1 MRRRDLT
8 YILSILL
15 FSNSFFSQT
24 DKVFSFNEFVD
35 HVTET
40 NPLSVKADNVY
51 SISVNEYKA
60 AKGAFDPWVNGSL
73 ENKQFDGKNYYNVLN
88 AEMKQPLFA
97 SQFFKAGYDLGTGDL
112 LNPQS
117 LTSQSGL
124 PYAGIEFAVLQG
136 MMIDKRRAELLKSK
150 EKINFSAAERRIQ
163 LNDLYLAASSSYAE
177 WVFEQKQI
185 KLYEYFIDLAK
196 TRYIGLTELANIGE
210 RAGIDSIEAAINYRG
225 RILDFQSALIEYQ
238 RQTANLN
245 VYYKAFSESIT
256 STQFSMPDSLDVLY
270 TKLKTRAENELAQL
284 KSNNPVIQQ
293 YESKNKILSIEK
305 RLRKEMIKPKLDLKY
320 NFLLDQNNSD
330 AAVLSTNNY
339 KWGAGLSFPLFLT
352 TARNNYKAA
361 NLELMNNNMDLEFKN
376 RELSNKIVFITEALL
391 TLNQQIANA
400 ERNAF
405 LSAKL
410 LEAEKLKFYNGE
422 STLFLVNTRENK
434 LMETELKKYEYKFK
448 YILYTLK
455 LIHLQGNLNYKI

>member
-1 MRRRDLT
+1 M
-8 YILSILL
+8 
-15 FSNSFFSQT
+15 
-24 DKVFSFNEFVD
+24 
-35 HVTET
+35 
-40 NPLSVKADNVY
+40 
-51 SISVNEYKA
+51 
-60 AKGAFDPWVNGSL
+60 NGSL

-270 TKLKTRAENELAQL
+270 TKLKTRAENELVQL

-361 NLELMNNNMDLEFKN
+361 NLELMNNSMDLEFKN
-376 RELSNKIVFITEALL
+376 RELSNKIIFITEALL

-405 LSAKL
+405 LSAK
-410 LEAEKLKFYNGE
+410 
-422 STLFLVNTRENK
+422 
-434 LMETELKKYEYKFK
+434 
-448 YILYTLK
+448 
-455 LIHLQGNLNYKI
+455 

>member
-305 RLRKEMIKPKLDLKY
+305 E
-320 NFLLDQNNSD
+320 SE
-330 AAVLSTNNY
+330 
-339 KWGAGLSFPLFLT
+339 
-352 TARNNYKAA
+352 AR
-361 NLELMNNNMDLEFKN
+361 
-376 RELSNKIVFITEALL
+376 
-391 TLNQQIANA
+391 
-400 ERNAF
+400 
-405 LSAKL
+405 
-410 LEAEKLKFYNGE
+410 
-422 STLFLVNTRENK
+422 
-434 LMETELKKYEYKFK
+434 
-448 YILYTLK
+448 
-455 LIHLQGNLNYKI
+455 